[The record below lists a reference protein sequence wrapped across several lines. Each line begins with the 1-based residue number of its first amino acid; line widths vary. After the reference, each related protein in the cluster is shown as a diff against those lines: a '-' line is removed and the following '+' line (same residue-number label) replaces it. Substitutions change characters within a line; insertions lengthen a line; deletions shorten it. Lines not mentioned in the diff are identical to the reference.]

1 MTTGVPLRRGAR
13 QRRRTRLAP
22 SRSPNDTARLRGPA
36 ERNRGGCL
44 ARRSGSFARRAT
56 IALMGWSVDEI
67 PDLTGRVAVVTG
79 ANGGLGFETVRALAG
94 RGAHVV
100 MAVRDPGRG
109 SAARDLIQGEV
120 LSASLE
126 LLLLDVATFASVR
139 DSAAGLLSR
148 HPRIDILLHNAGVM
162 GIPYRESVDGIE
174 LQLATSHLGHFALT
188 ALLMPALLRSDRG
201 RVVSV
206 TSTGRFL
213 GRPIDPD
220 DIPMRRRYDR
230 EPGRDVSLDLAKDG
244 AQFLG
249 VEGVVPHQVRPRDL
263 HAAADVDADGV
274 RHDRPIGEQDAS
286 DRHAVAGVGV
296 GHQRDVVDRKRQV
309 RQVRRLP
316 QR

>member
-1 MTTGVPLRRGAR
+1 
-13 QRRRTRLAP
+13 
-22 SRSPNDTARLRGPA
+22 
-36 ERNRGGCL
+36 
-44 ARRSGSFARRAT
+44 
-56 IALMGWSVDEI
+56 MGWSVDEI

-120 LSASLE
+120 PSASLE
-126 LLLLDVATFASVR
+126 LLLLDVASFASVR
-139 DSAAGLLSR
+139 DAAGELLSR

-220 DIPMRRRYDR
+220 DIPMRRRYDPWLSYGR
-230 EPGRDVSLDLAKDG
+230 AKLAVVQFTVALDRRLVAGGAPVRALAADPGFSHTDLQANSARQAGGFTQRLAHAAVKRFGTSPARGALPQIRCATDPAARGGSLYGLRFLVAGPPVRHPYLVPWLRRRDLRSLWDVSERATGIRFD
-244 AQFLG
+244 
-249 VEGVVPHQVRPRDL
+249 VEGL
-263 HAAADVDADGV
+263 
-274 RHDRPIGEQDAS
+274 
-286 DRHAVAGVGV
+286 
-296 GHQRDVVDRKRQV
+296 
-309 RQVRRLP
+309 VRRG
-316 QR
+316 R